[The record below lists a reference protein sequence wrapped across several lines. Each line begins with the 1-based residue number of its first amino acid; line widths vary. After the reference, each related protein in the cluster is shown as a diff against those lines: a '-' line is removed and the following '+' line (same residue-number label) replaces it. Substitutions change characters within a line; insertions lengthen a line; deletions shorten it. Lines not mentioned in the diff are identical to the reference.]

1 MNTTGRS
8 GVRAKSQTQTESEP
22 QSKPQSAPHTSAQS
36 EKKSS
41 GDKTSRAKRTGT
53 KRTGT
58 KRTGTKRT
66 GTKTGAAPDPPADAV
81 QNDGSSALWRRLV
94 AAVRGGVSE
103 IGEAIADSQ
112 ALRIL
117 DQEIRDNDAELH
129 RVRIALGETLA
140 RYKVAQDKLAI
151 TERKLDVYEGY
162 AIKALTS
169 GEDALAREL
178 AAKIALLEVERD
190 GEAGRVA
197 EFADGATNL
206 RKVVA
211 QYEATIKRLKQQAD
225 TVRATES
232 VQRAQSAVASRRDAS
247 DTRVRTALDS
257 LERIKRRQAEHGAR
271 LQANEDT
278 SIVGDDAMLQE
289 KLRRAGI
296 IVDDDRAASV
306 LSRLR
311 KKQGDA
317 S

>member
-1 MNTTGRS
+1 VNSTGRS
-8 GVRAKSQTQTESEP
+8 GGRGKSQTQTESEP
-22 QSKPQSAPHTSAQS
+22 QSAPKASAQS
-36 EKKSS
+36 DEKKAATGNTS
-41 GDKTSRAKRTGT
+41 GNTSRT
-53 KRTGT
+53 KRTGSKAT
-58 KRTGTKRT
+58 
-66 GTKTGAAPDPPADAV
+66 AAPDAPADGV
-81 QNDGSSALWRRLV
+81 QNEGSSALWRRLV

-129 RVRIALGETLA
+129 RLRIALGETLA
-140 RYKVAQDKLAI
+140 RYKVAQDKLAA
-151 TERKLDVYEGY
+151 TERKLDEYEGY

-190 GEAGRVA
+190 GEAGRVG
-197 EFADGATNL
+197 EFADGVADL

-211 QYEATIKRLKQQAD
+211 QYEATIKRLKQQVD
-225 TVRATES
+225 TVRATDS

-278 SIVGDDAMLQE
+278 SLVGDDEMLQA

-296 IVDDDRAASV
+296 IADDDRAASV

-311 KKQGDA
+311 KRQDDA

>member
-1 MNTTGRS
+1 MNSTGRS
-8 GVRAKSQTQTESEP
+8 GGRGKSQTQTEPEPQSEP
-22 QSKPQSAPHTSAQS
+22 QSAPKASAQS

-53 KRTGT
+53 KQTSANT
-58 KRTGTKRT
+58 A
-66 GTKTGAAPDPPADAV
+66 AAPDASADAV
-81 QNDGSSALWRRLV
+81 HNDGSSALWRRLV

-151 TERKLDVYEGY
+151 TERKLDEYEGY
-162 AIKALTS
+162 AIKALAS

-190 GEAGRVA
+190 GDAGRVG
-197 EFADGATNL
+197 EFADGVANL

-211 QYEATIKRLKQQAD
+211 QYEAIIKRLKQQID
-225 TVRATES
+225 TVRATDS
-232 VQRAQSAVASRRDAS
+232 VQRAQSTVASRRDAS

-296 IVDDDRAASV
+296 IFDDDRAASV